1 MARGAKTGN
10 KILGLFGVPGAENE
24 ICLDGELNHRTVL
37 VWLRFSRGNNAKN
50 LTFSSSFFFL
60 FSLII
65 IRLILEKAAK
75 SRAVPQIPWGI
86 VT

>member
-1 MARGAKTGN
+1 MACRGESQVARGAKTGN

-50 LTFSSSFFFL
+50 LTFSSSFFFS
-60 FSLII
+60 FHSSSLD
-65 IRLILEKAAK
+65 
-75 SRAVPQIPWGI
+75 SF
-86 VT
+86 